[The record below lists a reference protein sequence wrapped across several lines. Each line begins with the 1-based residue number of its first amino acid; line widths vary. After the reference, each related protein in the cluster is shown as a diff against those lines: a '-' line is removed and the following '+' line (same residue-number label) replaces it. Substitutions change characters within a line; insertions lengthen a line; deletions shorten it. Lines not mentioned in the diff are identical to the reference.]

1 MTTSRREFLGSAGA
15 GAATVALRP
24 LFSRNYLFGAPP
36 LAVTEDFV
44 HINFNENPYGPSEKV
59 LKAIR
64 DGVSVSS
71 RYPDVSSGDLRADLA
86 KQHGV
91 AAENIMAGAG
101 STEILK
107 LCDDIFL
114 GPKPRLVA
122 AEPVYDAVIQYAVN
136 SRAAAVKVPLTRD
149 YRHDA
154 AKMADAATPQT
165 GMIYI
170 CNPSNPTG
178 TIVTKD
184 ELQRFMDR
192 VPDSIPVVL
201 DEAYSQFAG
210 PGFESAINYVKQG
223 RNVIVVR
230 TFSKAYGLAG
240 MRIGYAVARKN
251 LIDKMRPYGID
262 FAITALSSSAAR
274 VALTDTPH
282 VERAVRFN
290 DAQRQ
295 WLYAEMKAA
304 KFEYIP
310 SHSNFVM
317 INIRRPVGPIILEF
331 RKRKILVGREFPSL
345 TTFMRVSM
353 GTEEEMKKFVTA
365 FHQIF
370 RA

>member
-1 MTTSRREFLGSAGA
+1 MTSRREFLGSAGA

-24 LFSRNYLFGAPP
+24 LFSRNYLFGSSP
-36 LAVTEDFV
+36 LATEDFV
-44 HINFNENPYGPSEKV
+44 HINFNESPYGPSEKV

-64 DGVSVSS
+64 EGVSVSS
-71 RYPDVSSGDLRADLA
+71 RYPDVSYGDLRADLA
-86 KQHGV
+86 KQYGV
-91 AAENIMAGAG
+91 ATENIIAGAG

-122 AEPVYDAVIQYAVN
+122 AEPVYDAVIHYAVN
-136 SRAAAVKVPLTRD
+136 SRAAVVKVPLTRD
-149 YRHDA
+149 YRHDV

-170 CNPSNPTG
+170 SNPSNPTG

-184 ELQRFMDR
+184 ELQRLLDR

-201 DEAYSQFAG
+201 DEAYSHFAG
-210 PGFESAINYVKQG
+210 SGFESAINYVKQG
-223 RNVIVVR
+223 RNVIVVK

-240 MRIGYAVARKN
+240 MRIGYAIARKD
-251 LIDKMRPYGID
+251 LIDKMRPSGLD

-282 VERAVRFN
+282 VERAVNLN

-295 WLYAEMKAA
+295 SLYSELKAA

-310 SHSNFVM
+310 SYSNFVM
-317 INIRRPVGPIILEF
+317 INVRQPVGPIISEF

-345 TTFMRVSM
+345 TNFMRVSM
-353 GTEEEMKKFVTA
+353 GTDEEMKRFWTA
-365 FHQIF
+365 FRQIF

>member
-1 MTTSRREFLGSAGA
+1 MTSRREFLGSTGA

-36 LAVTEDFV
+36 LAGTEDFV

-64 DGVSVSS
+64 DGASLSS
-71 RYPDVSSGDLRADLA
+71 RYPDVSYGDLRTDLA

-114 GPKPRLVA
+114 GPRPRLVA

-136 SRAAAVKVPLTRD
+136 SRAAVEKVPLTRD
-149 YRHDA
+149 YRHDV
-154 AKMADAATPQT
+154 AKMAGAATPQT

-170 CNPSNPTG
+170 CNPCNPTG
-178 TIVTKD
+178 SIVTKD

-201 DEAYSQFAG
+201 DEAYSHFAG

-223 RNVIVVR
+223 RNVVVAR

-240 MRIGYAVARKN
+240 MRIGYAIARKN
-251 LIDKMRPYGID
+251 LIDKMRPYGVD
-262 FAITALSSSAAR
+262 FAITAVSSSAAR
-274 VALTDTPH
+274 VALTDTLH
-282 VERAVRFN
+282 VERAVKLN
-290 DAQRQ
+290 DAQRRT
-295 WLYAEMKAA
+295 LYAEMKAA

-331 RKRKILVGREFPSL
+331 RKRRILVGREFPSL
-345 TTFMRVSM
+345 TNFMRVSM
-353 GTEEEMKKFVTA
+353 GTEEEMKRFFAA